1 MQPIILRRMTVAE
14 ITIFQIKTLLTPV
27 SLDRVIAAAF
37 GVHFK
42 GKSDMENIKLIYS
55 LAKQLDKII

>member
-1 MQPIILRRMTVAE
+1 MTVAE
-14 ITIFQIKTLLTPV
+14 ITTFQIKTLLTPI
-27 SLDRVIAAAF
+27 SFDRVIAAAF

-42 GKSDMENIKLIYS
+42 GKSDMGNIKLIYS